1 MEPTLRS
8 YPSRRKLQWFLPG
21 STEIRRDL
29 ITLVKDQLG
38 DEYTIEREIA
48 RGGAARVFLA
58 HTADGQKIALKV
70 LNPQLAVTVTGKR
83 FVQEVDFLRRI
94 EHANIARFL
103 DFGETDLL
111 IYYVMDHIEGPTLRE
126 HLAKVRRV
134 SIDDTLKIASDL
146 LDALSYAHAQGIVH
160 RDVKPENIILS
171 RRGPVLVDF
180 GIARA
185 IQVAGKDRLTR
196 SGFVVGTSGYMSPE
210 QIQGEAD
217 IDHRSDLYSLG
228 CVLYESLSGRPPFR
242 ASREQ
247 AVLKMHL
254 EEAPPNVRDD
264 REDVPPGLATAIRR
278 AVLKDREDRWPD
290 AMQMKEALGK
300 T

>member
-1 MEPTLRS
+1 MRN
-8 YPSRRKLQWFLPG
+8 YISRRKLQRLLPG
-21 STEIRRDL
+21 SAKIRRDL
-29 ITLVKDQLG
+29 ITLVRDQLG

-58 HTADGQKIALKV
+58 HTADGRKIALKV

-83 FVQEVDFLRRI
+83 FVREVDFLRRM

-126 HLAKVRRV
+126 HLARVRRV
-134 SIDDTLKIASDL
+134 SIDDTPKIAADL
-146 LDALSYAHAQGIVH
+146 LDARSSAQEHGIVH
-160 RDVKPENIILS
+160 RDVKPENVILS
-171 RRGPVLVDF
+171 SPGTVLVDF
-180 GIARA
+180 GIARS
-185 IQVAGKDRLTR
+185 IRWSGMDRLTR
-196 SGFVVGTSGYMSPE
+196 SRFVVGTSGYMSPE
-210 QIQGEAD
+210 QIQGVAD

-228 CVLYESLSGRPPFR
+228 CVLYECLSGRPPFH
-242 ASREQ
+242 APREQ

-254 EEAPPNVRDD
+254 EEAPPNVGDHRKN
-264 REDVPPGLATAIRR
+264 VHPGLATAIGR
-278 AVLKDREDRWPD
+278 AVVRDREDRWPD
-290 AMQMKEALGK
+290 AMQMKEALSK

>member
-1 MEPTLRS
+1 MRN
-8 YPSRRKLQWFLPG
+8 YISRRKLQRLLPG
-21 STEIRRDL
+21 SAKIRRDL
-29 ITLVKDQLG
+29 ITLVRDQLG

-58 HTADGQKIALKV
+58 HAADGRKIALKV

-126 HLAKVRRV
+126 HLARVRRV
-134 SIDDTLKIASDL
+134 SIEDTIEIASDL

-171 RRGPVLVDF
+171 RQGPVLVDF

-185 IQVAGKDRLTR
+185 IQVAGMDRLTR

-210 QIQGEAD
+210 QIQGVAD
-217 IDHRSDLYSLG
+217 IDQRSDLYSLG
-228 CVLYESLSGRPPFR
+228 CVLYECLSGRPPFH
-242 ASREQ
+242 AIREQ

-254 EEAPPNVRDD
+254 EEAPPNVLDHRK
-264 REDVPPGLATAIRR
+264 DVPPGLANAIGK
-278 AVLKDREDRWPD
+278 AVVRDRGERWPD
-290 AMQMKEALGK
+290 AMQMKEALSK

>member
-1 MEPTLRS
+1 MRN
-8 YPSRRKLQWFLPG
+8 YISRRKLQRLLPG
-21 STEIRRDL
+21 SAKIRRDL

-58 HTADGQKIALKV
+58 HGADGRKIALKV

-83 FVQEVDFLRRI
+83 FVREVDFLRRI
-94 EHANIARFL
+94 QHPNIARFL

-126 HLAKVRRV
+126 HLARVRKV
-134 SIDDTLKIASDL
+134 SIEDTLKIASDL

-171 RRGPVLVDF
+171 RKGPVLVDF

-185 IQVAGKDRLTR
+185 IQVAGMDRLTR

-210 QIQGEAD
+210 QIQGEVD

-228 CVLYESLSGRPPFR
+228 CVLYECLSGRPPFH

-254 EEAPPNVRDD
+254 EEAPPNVLDHRK
-264 REDVPPGLATAIRR
+264 DVPPGLANAIGK
-278 AVLKDREDRWPD
+278 AVVRDRGERWPD
-290 AMQMKEALGK
+290 AMQMKEALSK

>member
-1 MEPTLRS
+1 MRS
-8 YPSRRKLQWFLPG
+8 YLSGRKLQWLLRG
-21 STEIRRDL
+21 SPEIRRDF
-29 ITLVKDQLG
+29 ITLVRDQLG

-83 FVQEVDFLRRI
+83 FVREVDFLRRI
-94 EHANIARFL
+94 EHPNIARFL

-126 HLAKVRRV
+126 HLARVRRV
-134 SIDDTLKIASDL
+134 SIGDTLKIASDL

-185 IQVAGKDRLTR
+185 IQVAGMDRLTR

-210 QIQGEAD
+210 QIQGVAD

-228 CVLYESLSGRPPFR
+228 CVLYECLSGRPPFHAR
-242 ASREQ
+242 REQ

-254 EEAPPNVRDD
+254 EEAPPDVRDH
-264 REDVPPGLATAIRR
+264 RKDVPRGLATAIRK
-278 AVLKDREDRWPD
+278 AVVRDRGDRWPD
-290 AMQMKEALGK
+290 AVQMKEALSK

>member
-1 MEPTLRS
+1 LRS
-8 YPSRRKLQWFLPG
+8 YLSHRKLQWLLSG
-21 STEIRRDL
+21 SSEIRRDL
-29 ITLVKDQLG
+29 ITLVNDQLG
-38 DEYTIEREIA
+38 EEYTIEREIA

-83 FVQEVDFLRRI
+83 FVREVDFLRRI

-111 IYYVMDHIEGPTLRE
+111 IYYVMDYIEGPTLRE
-126 HLAKVRRV
+126 HLARVHTV
-134 SIDDTLKIASDL
+134 SIDDTVQIASDL

-185 IQVAGKDRLTR
+185 IQMAGMDRLTR

-210 QIQGEAD
+210 QIQGAAD

-228 CVLYESLSGRPPFR
+228 CVLYECLSGRPPFY

-247 AVLKMHL
+247 TVLRMHL
-254 EEAPPNVRDD
+254 EEAPPNVRDH
-264 REDVPPGLATAIRR
+264 REDVPRGLATAIRK
-278 AVLKDREDRWPD
+278 AVVRDRGDRWPD
-290 AMQMKEALGK
+290 AMQMKEALSK